1 MGTVVSSN
9 TVSATTTRVL
19 HSGLAQKIMSAGE
32 AAALINSGDQIGMS
46 GFTGS
51 GYPKVVP
58 IELAHRIADAHFH
71 GQKFQVSVF
80 TGASTGPE
88 LDGALAMA
96 GGIHLRLPYQSD
108 PETRKRINAG
118 EMDYMDIH
126 LSHVAQ
132 FVEYGFL
139 GKLDVAL
146 IEVTAVLEDGR
157 LIPSSSIG
165 NNKTWIDQAER
176 VILEVNSWQPAAL
189 EGMHD
194 IYYGLEAPPNRGPI
208 PLVRPGQRIGTPY
221 LEVPAQK
228 VVAIVLTD
236 SPDRNSAFKAPDQA
250 SKLIAGH
257 ILEFLS
263 WEVRKGRM
271 PANLLPLQ
279 SGVGNIANAV
289 LFGLEEGPFEGLT
302 SYTEVIQDGMIRLL
316 KSGKVTAA
324 SATAFSLSPEALT
337 EVNADMASYRDRIV
351 LRPQEISN
359 HPEIIRRLGVI
370 AMNAMI
376 EADIYGNVNS
386 THVMGSRIQN
396 GIGGSGDFA
405 RNGYLSIFMAP
416 STAQHGTISTI
427 VPMVSHVDHT
437 EHDVQV
443 IVTEHGLAD
452 LRGLSPRQRAHLIIE
467 KCSSPDY
474 KPLLL
479 DYLNRSERLSYG
491 KHTPHLLGESL
502 GWHNRYL
509 RCGKMKPQ
517 EEN

>member
-1 MGTVVSSN
+1 MATLVQP
-9 TVSATTTRVL
+9 TTTDRIL
-19 HSGLAQKIMSAGE
+19 DPRLAQKIMGANE
-32 AAALINSGDQIGMS
+32 AATLIKSGDQIGMS

-51 GYPKVVP
+51 GYPKAVP
-58 IELAHRIADAHFH
+58 MELAGRIAGANFR
-71 GQKFQVSVF
+71 GEKFRVSVF

-96 GGIHLRLPYQSD
+96 GGINLRLPYQSD

-118 EMDYMDIH
+118 EMEYMDIH

-157 LIPSSSIG
+157 LVPSSSIG
-165 NNKTWIDQAER
+165 NNKTWIEQAER
-176 VILEVNSWQPAAL
+176 VILEVNSWQPSEL

-194 IYYGLEAPPNRGPI
+194 LYYAMQAPPHRQPI
-208 PLVRPGQRIGTPY
+208 PLMYPGQRIGTPY
-221 LEVPAQK
+221 LEVSPKK
-228 VVAIVLTD
+228 VAGVVLTNA
-236 SPDRNSAFKAPDQA
+236 PDRNKAFKDPDDV
-250 SKLIAGH
+250 SRRIAGH

-263 WEVRKGRM
+263 WEVKKGRM

-289 LFGLEEGPFEGLT
+289 LFGLEEGQFENLT

-316 KSGKVTAA
+316 KSGKMTSV
-324 SATAFSLSPEALT
+324 SATAFSLSPETLT
-337 EVNADMASYRDRIV
+337 EVNAGMAGYRERIV
-351 LRPQEISN
+351 LRSQEISN

-370 AMNAMI
+370 AMNGMI

-386 THVMGSRIQN
+386 THVMGSGIQN

-416 STAQHGTISTI
+416 STARKGTISTI

-452 LRGLSPRQRAHLIIE
+452 LRGLSPRQRAHLLIE
-467 KCSSPDY
+467 KCSDPKY
-474 KPLLL
+474 RPLLF
-479 DYLNRSERLSYG
+479 DYLDRSERLPYA
-491 KHTPHLLGESL
+491 KHTPHMLGEALS
-502 GWHNRYL
+502 WHNRYL
-509 RCGKMKPQ
+509 QTGKMGPS
-517 EEN
+517 ENR

>member
-1 MGTVVSSN
+1 MAIASQ
-9 TVSATTTRVL
+9 TTRVL
-19 HSGLAQKIMSAGE
+19 NSKLESKIMSAAE
-32 AAALINSGDQIGMS
+32 AAALIRSGDQIGMS

-58 IELAHRIADAHFH
+58 IELAHRIAEAHFR

-88 LDGALAMA
+88 LDGALALA
-96 GGIHLRLPYQSD
+96 GGIQLRLPYQSD

-118 EMDYMDIH
+118 EMEYMDVH

-157 LIPSSSIG
+157 LVPSSSIG
-165 NNKTWIDQAER
+165 NNKTWIDRAER
-176 VILEVNSWQPAAL
+176 VILEVNSWQPMAL

-194 IYYGLEAPPNRGPI
+194 IYYGLEPPPNRRPI
-208 PLVRPGQRIGTPY
+208 PLTETGQRIGTPY
-221 LEVPAQK
+221 LKVNPDR

-236 SPDRNSAFKAPDQA
+236 SPDRNSPFKAPDDA
-250 SKLIAGH
+250 SKKIAGH
-257 ILEFLS
+257 ILEFLG
-263 WEVRKGRM
+263 WEVKQGRM

-289 LFGLEEGPFEGLT
+289 LFGLEEGPFENLT

-316 KSGKVTAA
+316 KSGKLTCA
-324 SATAFSLSPEALT
+324 SATAFSLGPEMLT
-337 EVNADMASYRDRIV
+337 EVNANMASYRERIV
-351 LRPQEISN
+351 LRPQDISN
-359 HPEIIRRLGVI
+359 NPGIIRRLGVI
-370 AMNAMI
+370 AMNGMI

-386 THVMGSRIQN
+386 THVMGTAIQN

-416 STAQHGTISTI
+416 SCAKKGTISTI
-427 VPMVSHVDHT
+427 VPMASHIDHT

-443 IVTEHGLAD
+443 VVTEQGLAD
-452 LRGLSPRQRAHLIIE
+452 LRGLSPRQRAHLIID
-467 KCSSPDY
+467 KCANPDY

-479 DYLNRSERLSYG
+479 DYLARAERLSFG
-491 KHTPHLLGESL
+491 KHTPHLLSEAL

-509 RCGKMKPQ
+509 RTGNMRPR
-517 EEN
+517 EES

>member
-1 MGTVVSSN
+1 MST
-9 TVSATTTRVL
+9 ATPASTRIL
-19 HSGLAQKIMSAGE
+19 NPKLERKIMSAE
-32 AAALINSGDQIGMS
+32 TAAGLIQSGDQIGMS

-51 GYPKVVP
+51 GYPKAVR
-58 IELAHRIADAHFH
+58 IQLAHRIAEAHFR
-71 GQKFQVSVF
+71 GEKFQVSVF

-96 GGIHLRLPYQSD
+96 GGVHLRLPYQSD

-139 GKLDVAL
+139 GKMDVVL
-146 IEVTAVLEDGR
+146 IEVTAILEDGR
-157 LIPSSSIG
+157 VIPSSSLG
-165 NNKTWIDQAER
+165 NNKTWIECAER
-176 VILEVNSWQPAAL
+176 VILEVNSWQPMAL

-208 PLVRPGQRIGTPY
+208 PLLKTGDRIGSPY
-221 LEVPAQK
+221 LRVPAEK
-228 VVAIVLTD
+228 IAAIVLTD
-236 SPDRNSAFKAPDQA
+236 SPDRNSAFKAPDEA
-250 SKLIAGH
+250 SKKIAGH

-263 WEVRKGRM
+263 WEVKKGRM

-302 SYTEVIQDGMIRLL
+302 SFTEVIQDGMIRLL
-316 KSGKVTAA
+316 KSGKLTCS
-324 SATAFSLSPEALT
+324 SATAFSLSPEMLN
-337 EVNADMASYRDRIV
+337 EVNANMASYRDRIV

-359 HPEIIRRLGVI
+359 NPGIIRRLGVI
-370 AMNAMI
+370 AMNGMI

-416 STAQHGTISTI
+416 STAQKGSISTI
-427 VPMVSHVDHT
+427 VPMASHVDHT
-437 EHDVQV
+437 EHDVSVVVSEQ
-443 IVTEHGLAD
+443 GLAD

-467 KCSSPDY
+467 KCAAPEY
-474 KPLLL
+474 KSALL
-479 DYLNRSERLSYG
+479 DYLNRAERLSYG
-491 KHTPHLLGESL
+491 RHTPHLLSESL
-502 GWHNRYL
+502 GWHSRYL
-509 RCGKMKPQ
+509 RSGNMRQ
-517 EEN
+517 SSEN

>member
-1 MGTVVSSN
+1 MSITSP
-9 TVSATTTRVL
+9 ATRVL
-19 HSGLAQKIMSAGE
+19 NPELERKIMSAEE
-32 AAALINSGDQIGMS
+32 AAGLIHSGDQVGMS

-58 IELAHRIADAHFH
+58 IELAHRIADAHFR
-71 GQKFQVSVF
+71 GEKFQVSVF

-118 EMDYMDIH
+118 EMEYMDIH

-139 GKLDVAL
+139 GKMDVAL
-146 IEVTAVLEDGR
+146 IEVTAILEDGR
-157 LIPSSSIG
+157 VVPSSSLG
-165 NNKTWIDQAER
+165 NNKTGIDCGER

-194 IYYGLEAPPNRGPI
+194 IYYGLEPPPNRHPI
-208 PLVRPGQRIGTPY
+208 PLTKPGQRIGTPY
-221 LEVPAQK
+221 LKVPAEK
-228 VVAIVLTD
+228 IAGIVLTD
-236 SPDRNSAFKAPDQA
+236 APDRNSPFKAPDEA
-250 SKLIAGH
+250 SKHIAGH

-263 WEVRKGRM
+263 WEGKKGRM
-271 PANLLPLQ
+271 PENLLPLQ
-279 SGVGNIANAV
+279 SGVGNIAHAV

-316 KSGKVTAA
+316 KSGKLTSA
-324 SATAFSLSPEALT
+324 SATAFSLSPEVLN
-337 EVNADMASYRDRIV
+337 EVNADMAMYREKIV
-351 LRPQEISN
+351 LRPQDISN
-359 HPEIIRRLGVI
+359 NPGIIRRLGVI
-370 AMNAMI
+370 AMNGMI

-386 THVMGSRIQN
+386 THIMGSRIQN

-405 RNGYLSIFMAP
+405 RNGYLPIFMAP
-416 STAQHGTISTI
+416 ASAKKGTISAI

-443 IVTEHGLAD
+443 LVTEQGLAD
-452 LRGLSPRQRAHLIIE
+452 LRGLSPKERAKLVIE
-467 KCSSPDY
+467 KCAAPEY
-474 KPLLL
+474 KPLLQ
-479 DYLNRSERLSYG
+479 DYLARSEQLSYG
-491 KHTPHLLGESL
+491 KHTPHLLTESL

-509 RCGKMKPQ
+509 RTGNMRPR
-517 EEN
+517 EES

>member
-1 MGTVVSSN
+1 M
-9 TVSATTTRVL
+9 ATAAHVTSRVL
-19 HSGLAQKIMSAGE
+19 NARLAEKIMRAEE
-32 AAALINSGDQIGMS
+32 AAALIGSGDQVGMS

-51 GYPKVVP
+51 GYPKEVP
-58 IELAHRIADAHFH
+58 IALARRIAEAQIH
-71 GQKFQVSVF
+71 GNKFQVSVF

-88 LDGALAMA
+88 LDGALALA
-96 GGIHLRLPYQSD
+96 GGVNLRLPYQSD

-118 EMDYMDIH
+118 EMEYMDIH

-146 IEVTAVLEDGR
+146 IEVAAVLEDGR
-157 LIPSSSIG
+157 LVPSSSIG

-176 VILEVNSWQPAAL
+176 VILEVNSWQPLAL

-194 IYYGLEAPPNRGPI
+194 IYYGLQPPPNRGPI
-208 PLVRPGQRIGTPY
+208 PLVQPGQRIGSPY
-221 LEVPAQK
+221 LEVPPEK
-228 VVAIVLTD
+228 VVAIVVTD
-236 SPDRNSAFKAPDQA
+236 SPDRNSPFKAPDAA
-250 SKLIAGH
+250 SKQIAGH

-263 WEVRKGRM
+263 WEVQKGRM

-316 KSGKVTAA
+316 KSGKLTCA
-324 SATAFSLSPEALT
+324 SATAFSLSPEMLT
-337 EVNADMASYRDRIV
+337 EVNADMKSYRERIV

-359 HPEIIRRLGVI
+359 HPELIRRLGVI

-376 EADIYGNVNS
+376 EADIFGNVNS

-416 STAQHGTISTI
+416 STAQKGMISTI

-443 IVTEHGLAD
+443 VVTERGLAD
-452 LRGLSPRQRAHLIIE
+452 LRGLSPRQRARLIIE
-467 KCSSPDY
+467 KCANPDY
-474 KPLLL
+474 KGTLL
-479 DYLNRSERLSYG
+479 DYLSCAERLSYG
-491 KHTPHLLGESL
+491 KHTPHLLTEAL
-502 GWHNRYL
+502 GWHSRYL
-509 RCGKMKPQ
+509 RSGSMRIK
-517 EEN
+517 EEL